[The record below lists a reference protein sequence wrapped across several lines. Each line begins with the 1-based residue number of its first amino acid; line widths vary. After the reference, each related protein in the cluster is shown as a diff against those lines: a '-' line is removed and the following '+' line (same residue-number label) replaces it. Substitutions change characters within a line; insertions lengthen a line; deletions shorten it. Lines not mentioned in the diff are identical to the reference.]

1 MEKFF
6 PKKAWIDS
14 KKQAEPITATSNF
27 SLPVQELFGN
37 RFYSDQ
43 TTIEILSEFL
53 LISTSPEKKIVEF
66 DKSKDEFSYTSV
78 FPEKWLL
85 DSVTSGAIEYKQESR
100 INLKLFAILL
110 NSGNPNPYPGHKLQ
124 YDSITKNVMAS
135 TQILDVQKVGSPE
148 DVIAILSNLFMGF
161 QGIGA
166 NRDWCAQS
174 FIPVTKNLLAGE
186 TIWKSTQAK
195 RKNLTDFSVDSI
207 KPFFE
212 RSSRNFYSHGGEL
225 LYLQLLLLMNQT
237 EQSISEW
244 LESNYEYRKLK
255 ISKEEKNP
263 EYLLRHIEAGIY
275 RILNEKSP
283 KMLGELAEFI
293 DNSGTSF
300 GLTQFTR
307 AGWIP
312 EAVWEEG
319 YFFALDL
326 VRIFETE
333 FDVIE
338 WLKMLE
344 MACVMQ
350 VFRTFLRNSARYLG
364 TELPLLATV
373 STECQDRRLKL
384 ISKHS
389 LKHCQLMI
397 HSAIEMKA
405 KDIRMDSVKGLRN
418 MHQKYGDKVF
428 LKLAKSLQ
436 FVVPM
441 KGDTEHFVMTKTMLT
456 YLVITTLKPNEKI
469 SFQSF
474 LGEVRTKHGLVF
486 DEKGF
491 NEVNRVTNTRQ
502 EISNGMIPPWLPKM
516 LDECGFLIP
525 LSDSLSLVVNSAGY
539 SKEASI
545 WH

>member
-1 MEKFF
+1 MNTFF
-6 PKKAWIDS
+6 PNKAWSDS
-14 KKQAEPITATSNF
+14 KKQAEPITATSNL

-53 LISTSPEKKIVEF
+53 LIATSPEKNIVDF
-66 DKSKDEFSYTSV
+66 DSTRLKSSYTSV
-78 FPEKWLL
+78 FPEKRLM
-85 DSVTSGAIEYKQESR
+85 DSLSLGAIEYKQESR

-124 YDSITKNVMAS
+124 YDSISGNVMDS
-135 TQILDVQKVGSPE
+135 TQILDEQKASNPE

-166 NRDWCAQS
+166 NREWCAQS

-195 RKNLTDFSVDSI
+195 KKNLTEFSVDSI
-207 KPFFE
+207 KPFFD
-212 RSSRNFYSHGGEL
+212 RSSRNFYSHGGEV
-225 LYLQLLLLMNQT
+225 LYLQLLILMKQT
-237 EQSISEW
+237 EQSITDW
-244 LESNYEYRKLK
+244 LNSKPDYRKLK
-255 ISKEEKNP
+255 ISKDEKNP
-263 EYLLRHIEAGIY
+263 EYLLQRIEAGINK
-275 RILNEKSP
+275 ILNEKSP
-283 KMLGELAEFI
+283 RMLGKLAEFI
-293 DNSGTSF
+293 DNSGPPIDLAKFS
-300 GLTQFTR
+300 R

-312 EAVWEEG
+312 QAVWEEG

-364 TELPLLATV
+364 IASPLLATV
-373 STECQDRRLKL
+373 STDCRDRRLKL

-397 HSAIEMKA
+397 HSAIEEKA
-405 KDIRMDSVKGLRN
+405 KDIKMASEKGLRN

-428 LKLAKSLQ
+428 LKLAKSIQ

-456 YLVITTLKPNEKI
+456 
-469 SFQSF
+469 
-474 LGEVRTKHGLVF
+474 
-486 DEKGF
+486 
-491 NEVNRVTNTRQ
+491 
-502 EISNGMIPPWLPKM
+502 
-516 LDECGFLIP
+516 
-525 LSDSLSLVVNSAGY
+525 
-539 SKEASI
+539 
-545 WH
+545 

>member
-1 MEKFF
+1 MEAFF

-14 KKQAEPITATSNF
+14 KKQAEPITATSNL

-43 TTIEILSEFL
+43 TTIEILSEFF
-53 LISTSPEKKIVEF
+53 LIATSPEKNIVEF
-66 DKSKDEFSYTSV
+66 DASKQRLQYTSV
-78 FPEKWLL
+78 FPEKRLL
-85 DSVTSGAIEYKQESR
+85 DAISSGAIEYKQEAR

-135 TQILDVQKVGSPE
+135 TQILDKQKVGSTE

-195 RKNLTDFSVDSI
+195 RKNLTEFSVDSI

-225 LYLQLLLLMNQT
+225 LYLQLILLMKQT
-237 EQSISEW
+237 EQSITEW
-244 LESNYEYRKLK
+244 LDSKPEFRRLK
-255 ISKEEKNP
+255 ISKDEKNP
-263 EYLLRHIEAGIY
+263 EYLLQRIDAGIN
-275 RILNEKSP
+275 RILTEKSP
-283 KMLGELAEFI
+283 KMLGELADYI
-293 DNSGTSF
+293 DNSGAPF
-300 GLTQFTR
+300 NLTQVSR
-307 AGWIP
+307 AGWVP

-364 TELPLLATV
+364 TATPLLATV

-397 HSAIEMKA
+397 HSAIEEKA
-405 KDIRMDSVKGLRN
+405 KDIKMASEKGLRN

-436 FVVPM
+436 FVVPI

-474 LGEVRTKHGLVF
+474 LEEVRTKHGLVF

-502 EISNGMIPPWLPKM
+502 EISNGMISPWLSKM

-539 SKEASI
+539 SKEASV

>member
-1 MEKFF
+1 MDMFF
-6 PKKAWIDS
+6 PKKAWLDS
-14 KKQAEPITATSNF
+14 KKQAEPATATSNM

-43 TTIEILSEFL
+43 TTIEILSEFF
-53 LISTSPEKKIVEF
+53 LIATSPKKRIVEF
-66 DKSKDEFSYTSV
+66 NDTKSEMTYETV
-78 FPEKWLL
+78 FPEKRLL
-85 DSVTSGAIEYKQESR
+85 EYASTGAIEYDQESR

-110 NSGNPNPYPGHKLQ
+110 NSGNSNPFPGHKLQ
-124 YDSITKNVMAS
+124 YDSITRNVIGS
-135 TQILDVQKVGSPE
+135 TDILDSQKVGSPE

-195 RKNLTDFSVDSI
+195 RKNLTDFSVESI

-237 EQSISEW
+237 EQSIADWITSIPDY
-244 LESNYEYRKLK
+244 NKLK
-255 ISKEEKNP
+255 ISKDEKNP
-263 EYLLRHIEAGIY
+263 EFLLERIDVGLNK
-275 RILNEKSP
+275 ILNEKSP
-283 KMLGELAEFI
+283 RMLGELAKFI
-293 DNSGTSF
+293 DDSGAS
-300 GLTQFTR
+300 LELAHSSR

-312 EAVWEEG
+312 EATWEEG

-350 VFRTFLRNSARYLG
+350 VFRTFLRSSARYLG
-364 TELPLLATV
+364 KTRPLLATV

-397 HSAIEMKA
+397 HTAIEEKA
-405 KDIRMDSVKGLRN
+405 KESNMSSEKGLRN

-428 LKLAKSLQ
+428 LKLAKSMQ

-456 YLVITTLKPNEKI
+456 YLVVTTLIPNEKV
-469 SFQSF
+469 SYQSF
-474 LGEVRTKHGLVF
+474 LEEVRTKHGLVF

-491 NEVNRVTNTRQ
+491 NEVNSVTNTRQ
-502 EISNGMIPPWLPKM
+502 EISMGMIPPWLSRM

-525 LSDSLSLVVNSAGY
+525 LSDSLSLVVNTAGY
-539 SKEASI
+539 SKEASV